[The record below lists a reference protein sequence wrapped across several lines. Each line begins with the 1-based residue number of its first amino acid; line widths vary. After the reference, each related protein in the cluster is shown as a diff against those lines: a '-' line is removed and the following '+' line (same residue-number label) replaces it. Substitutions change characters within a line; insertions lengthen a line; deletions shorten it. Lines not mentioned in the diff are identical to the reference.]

1 MSETL
6 QVRPRTTEVAPRR
19 DSTQAG
25 ESPPTTGASG
35 TPRKQIVIVGGGF
48 AGIAAARALKHSDAD
63 VILIDRRNHH
73 IFQPLLYQVAT
84 AVLAPSDIAA
94 PIRQLEDEQQNV
106 TVILAEVTG
115 IDLASRTVEA
125 SCPGVGLRRISFD
138 YLVVA
143 PGMRRAIS
151 VTTSS
156 QDTRRVS
163 RAWATPRPSG
173 RRS

>member
-6 QVRPRTTEVAPRR
+6 QVRPRTTEVALRR
-19 DSTQAG
+19 DSACAG

-35 TPRKQIVIVGGGF
+35 TGRKQIVIVGGGF

-94 PIRQLEDEQQNV
+94 PIRQLEEEQKNV
-106 TVILAEVTG
+106 TVLLAEIKG
-115 IDLASRTVEA
+115 INL
-125 SCPGVGLRRISFD
+125 G
-138 YLVVA
+138 
-143 PGMRRAIS
+143 
-151 VTTSS
+151 
-156 QDTRRVS
+156 
-163 RAWATPRPSG
+163 
-173 RRS
+173 